1 MIALLEMR
9 ADRLAINLGHKC
21 ETDMTAF
28 PALAALVAFVNEW
41 RKRERRRA
49 KPG

>member
-9 ADRLAINLGHKC
+9 D
-21 ETDMTAF
+21 ETDMALS